1 MMNLKSSKEEV
12 SNPSELKVV
21 EAEVVMESPEVL
33 KVKSRPV
40 KKVDVRKM
48 AIIGV
53 LAAISIMLSMTHLGF
68 IPIGPTNATIM
79 HIPVIIGA
87 IVEGPLVG
95 ITVGFIFGATSLLKA
110 LTMPTITSFAFINPL
125 VSILPRMLIGVIAYY
140 VYKLTIKFTKNVFVS
155 GWITGVVGS
164 LVNTVGVLGMIYILY
179 GARYAEAL
187 GESASAAKTL
197 ILTLGAT
204 SGIPEAIVGGFVVSA
219 VCIVFNKRKK

>member
-1 MMNLKSSKEEV
+1 MMNLESSQVEV
-12 SNPSELKVV
+12 LNPSEV
-21 EAEVVMESPEVL
+21 EIVMESPKDF
-33 KVKSRPV
+33 KVKSKQR
-40 KKVDVRKM
+40 KKTDVRKM

-53 LAAISIMLSMTHLGF
+53 LSAISIMLSMTPLGF

-87 IVEGPLVG
+87 IIEGPVVG

-110 LTMPTITSFAFINPL
+110 LTMPTITSFAFVNPL
-125 VSILPRMLIGVIAYY
+125 VSVLPRMLIGIVAYY

-155 GWITGVVGS
+155 GWITGVMGS
-164 LVNTVGVLGMIYILY
+164 LVNTAVVLGMIYILY

-197 ILTLGAT
+197 ILTLVAT
-204 SGIPEAIVGGFVVSA
+204 NGIPEAIVGGFVVSA
-219 VCIVFNKRKK
+219 VCVVFNKRKK

>member
-53 LAAISIMLSMTHLGF
+53 LAAISIMLSMTPLGF

-140 VYKLTIKFTKNVFVS
+140 VFVS

>member
-1 MMNLKSSKEEV
+1 MMNLESSEV
-12 SNPSELKVV
+12 
-21 EAEVVMESPEVL
+21 EVVMESQKDL
-33 KVKSRPV
+33 KVKAIPR
-40 KKVDVRKM
+40 KKTDVRKM

-53 LAAISIMLSMTHLGF
+53 LAAIYIMLSMTPLGF

-87 IVEGPLVG
+87 VLEGPLVG
-95 ITVGFIFGATSLLKA
+95 ITVGAIFGATSLLRA
-110 LTMPTITSFAFINPL
+110 LTMPTITSFTLINPL
-125 VSILPRMLIGVIAYY
+125 VSILPRLLIGLVAYY
-140 VYKLTIKFTKNVFVS
+140 IYKLTVKFTKNVFVS
-155 GWITGVVGS
+155 GWITGVIGS

-197 ILTLGAT
+197 ILTLIAT
-204 SGIPEAIVGGFVVSA
+204 NGIPEAIVGGFVVSA

>member
-53 LAAISIMLSMTHLGF
+53 LAAISIMLSMTPLGF

-197 ILTLGAT
+197 ILTLGAD
-204 SGIPEAIVGGFVVSA
+204 
-219 VCIVFNKRKK
+219 RKSTRLNSSH

>member
-1 MMNLKSSKEEV
+1 MRNLESSEV
-12 SNPSELKVV
+12 EVLSPSEV
-21 EAEVVMESPEVL
+21 EIVMESPKDS
-33 KVKSRPV
+33 KVKLRQ
-40 KKVDVRKM
+40 KKKTNVRRM

-53 LAAISIMLSMTHLGF
+53 LSAISIMLSMTPLGF

-87 IVEGPLVG
+87 IIEGPVVG

-110 LTMPTITSFAFINPL
+110 LTMPTITSFAFVNPL
-125 VSILPRMLIGVIAYY
+125 VSVLPRMIIGIVAYY

-155 GWITGVVGS
+155 GWITGVMGS
-164 LVNTVGVLGMIYILY
+164 LVNTAVVLGMVYILY

-197 ILTLGAT
+197 ILTLVAT
-204 SGIPEAIVGGFVVSA
+204 NGIPEAIVGGFVVSA
-219 VCIVFNKRKK
+219 VCVVFNKRKK

>member
-1 MMNLKSSKEEV
+1 MMNLESSEV
-12 SNPSELKVV
+12 EVLSPSEV
-21 EAEVVMESPEVL
+21 EIVMESPKDS
-33 KVKSRPV
+33 KVKLRQ
-40 KKVDVRKM
+40 KKKTDVRRM

-53 LAAISIMLSMTHLGF
+53 LSAISIMLSMTPLGF

-87 IVEGPLVG
+87 IIEGPVVG

-110 LTMPTITSFAFINPL
+110 LTMPTITSFAFVNPL
-125 VSILPRMLIGVIAYY
+125 VSVLPRMLIGIVAYY

-155 GWITGVVGS
+155 GWITGVIGS
-164 LVNTVGVLGMIYILY
+164 LVNTAVVLGMIYILY

-197 ILTLGAT
+197 IVTLVAT
-204 SGIPEAIVGGFVVSA
+204 NGIPEAIVGGFVVSA

>member
-1 MMNLKSSKEEV
+1 MRNLESSEV
-12 SNPSELKVV
+12 EVLSPSEV
-21 EAEVVMESPEVL
+21 EIVMESPKDS
-33 KVKSRPV
+33 KVKLRQ
-40 KKVDVRKM
+40 KKKTDVRRM

-53 LAAISIMLSMTHLGF
+53 LSAISIMLSMTPLGF

-87 IVEGPLVG
+87 IIEGPVVG

-110 LTMPTITSFAFINPL
+110 LTMPTITSFAFVNPL
-125 VSILPRMLIGVIAYY
+125 VSVLPRMLIGIVAYY

-155 GWITGVVGS
+155 GWITGVMGS
-164 LVNTVGVLGMIYILY
+164 LVNTAVVLGMVYILY

-197 ILTLGAT
+197 ILTLVAT
-204 SGIPEAIVGGFVVSA
+204 NGIPEAIVGGFVVSA
-219 VCIVFNKRKK
+219 VCVVFNKRKYSGRRY

>member
-1 MMNLKSSKEEV
+1 MRNLESSEV
-12 SNPSELKVV
+12 EVLSPSEV
-21 EAEVVMESPEVL
+21 EIVMESPKDS
-33 KVKSRPV
+33 KVKLRQR
-40 KKVDVRKM
+40 KKTDVRRM

-53 LAAISIMLSMTHLGF
+53 LSAISIMLSMTPLGF

-87 IVEGPLVG
+87 IIEGPLVG

-110 LTMPTITSFAFINPL
+110 LTMPTITSFAFVNPL
-125 VSILPRMLIGVIAYY
+125 VSVLPRMLIGIVAYY

-155 GWITGVVGS
+155 GWITGVIGS
-164 LVNTVGVLGMIYILY
+164 LVNTAVVLGMIYILY

-197 ILTLGAT
+197 ILTLVAT
-204 SGIPEAIVGGFVVSA
+204 NGIPEAIVGGFVVSA
-219 VCIVFNKRKK
+219 VCVVFNKRKK

>member
-1 MMNLKSSKEEV
+1 MRNLESSEV
-12 SNPSELKVV
+12 EVLSPSEV
-21 EAEVVMESPEVL
+21 EIVMESPKDS
-33 KVKSRPV
+33 KVKLRQ
-40 KKVDVRKM
+40 KKKTDVRRM

-53 LAAISIMLSMTHLGF
+53 LSAISIMLSMTPLGF

-87 IVEGPLVG
+87 IIEGPVVG

-110 LTMPTITSFAFINPL
+110 LTMPTITSFAFVNPL
-125 VSILPRMLIGVIAYY
+125 VSVLPRMLIGIVAYY

-155 GWITGVVGS
+155 GWITGVMGS
-164 LVNTVGVLGMIYILY
+164 LVNTAVVLGMIYILY

-197 ILTLGAT
+197 ILTLVAT
-204 SGIPEAIVGGFVVSA
+204 NGIPEAIVGGFVVSA
-219 VCIVFNKRKK
+219 VCVVFNKRKK

>member
-1 MMNLKSSKEEV
+1 
-12 SNPSELKVV
+12 
-21 EAEVVMESPEVL
+21 MESPKDS
-33 KVKSRPV
+33 KVKLRQ
-40 KKVDVRKM
+40 KKKTDVRRM

-53 LAAISIMLSMTHLGF
+53 LSAISIMLSMTPLGF

-87 IVEGPLVG
+87 IIEGPVVG

-110 LTMPTITSFAFINPL
+110 LTMPTITSFAFVNPL
-125 VSILPRMLIGVIAYY
+125 VSVLPRMLIGIVAYY

-155 GWITGVVGS
+155 GWITGVMGS
-164 LVNTVGVLGMIYILY
+164 LVNTAVVLGMVYILY

-197 ILTLGAT
+197 ILTLVAT
-204 SGIPEAIVGGFVVSA
+204 NGIPEAIVGGFVVSA
-219 VCIVFNKRKK
+219 VCVVFNKRKK

>member
-1 MMNLKSSKEEV
+1 MMNLESSEV
-12 SNPSELKVV
+12 EVLSPSEV
-21 EAEVVMESPEVL
+21 EIVMESPKDS
-33 KVKSRPV
+33 KVKLRQ
-40 KKVDVRKM
+40 KKKTDVRRM

-53 LAAISIMLSMTHLGF
+53 LSAISIMLSMTPLGF

-87 IVEGPLVG
+87 IIEGPVVG

-110 LTMPTITSFAFINPL
+110 LTMPTITSFAFVNPL
-125 VSILPRMLIGVIAYY
+125 VSVLPRMLIGIVAYY

-155 GWITGVVGS
+155 GWITGVIGS
-164 LVNTVGVLGMIYILY
+164 LVNTAVVLGMIYILY

-197 ILTLGAT
+197 ILTLVAT
-204 SGIPEAIVGGFVVSA
+204 NGIPEAIVGGFVVSA
-219 VCIVFNKRKK
+219 VCVVFNKRKK

>member
-1 MMNLKSSKEEV
+1 MRNLESSEV
-12 SNPSELKVV
+12 EVLSPSEV
-21 EAEVVMESPEVL
+21 EIVMESPKDS
-33 KVKSRPV
+33 KVKLRQ
-40 KKVDVRKM
+40 KKKTDVRRM

-53 LAAISIMLSMTHLGF
+53 LSAISIMLSMTPLGF

-87 IVEGPLVG
+87 IIEGPVVG

-110 LTMPTITSFAFINPL
+110 LTMPTITSFAFVNPL
-125 VSILPRMLIGVIAYY
+125 VSVLPRMLIGIVAYY

-155 GWITGVVGS
+155 GWITGVIGS
-164 LVNTVGVLGMIYILY
+164 LVNTAVVLGMIYILY

-197 ILTLGAT
+197 ILTLVAT
-204 SGIPEAIVGGFVVSA
+204 NGIPEAIVGGFVVSA
-219 VCIVFNKRKK
+219 VCVGFNKRKK

>member
-1 MMNLKSSKEEV
+1 MMNLESSEV
-12 SNPSELKVV
+12 
-21 EAEVVMESPEVL
+21 EVVMESQKDL
-33 KVKSRPV
+33 KVKAIPR
-40 KKVDVRKM
+40 KKTDVRKM

-53 LAAISIMLSMTHLGF
+53 LAAISIMLSMTPLGF

-87 IVEGPLVG
+87 VLEGPLVG
-95 ITVGFIFGATSLLKA
+95 ITVGAIFGATSLLRA
-110 LTMPTITSFAFINPL
+110 LTMPTITSFTLINPL
-125 VSILPRMLIGVIAYY
+125 VSILPRLLIGLVAYY
-140 VYKLTIKFTKNVFVS
+140 IYKLTVKFTKNVFES
-155 GWITGVVGS
+155 GGITGVIGS

-197 ILTLGAT
+197 ILTLIAT
-204 SGIPEAIVGGFVVSA
+204 NGIPEAIVGGFVVSA